1 MIFLSLSKEMPR
13 IIMTSL
19 SVEIGRERDKKGHEK
34 REKLDLILELL
45 IASSEPIKKTHLI
58 YRTKINHAQLSR
70 YLSLLLKFGM
80 IVELS
85 QPSDGYVVSDK
96 GRLVLQLFSGIVNK
110 PDQDRIKNSRNE
122 VYR

>member
-1 MIFLSLSKEMPR
+1 
-13 IIMTSL
+13 MTSL

-34 REKLDLILELL
+34 RDKLDLILELL